1 MKIFELFRSDVTRDI
16 PPVVYFHE
24 QDPAKLQAEV
34 GEYIITGGWPKG
46 HTRYIKD
53 GIHEHYVRLLTRI
66 AKARDPELP
75 ASWISGFYGS
85 GKSSF
90 AKLLGLSLDG
100 KKLPDGRLL
109 ADAWLARDTSE
120 LRGELH
126 SAWKS
131 LRDKYD
137 PISVV
142 FDIGGVSRGDEHIHS
157 AVVRQVQARL
167 GYCDKEPMVADY
179 EIKLE
184 REKQY
189 EQFKKTAQEVL
200 GKPWDETKNTYMA
213 EDDFSVVLHHMFP
226 QRYPDPMDWVGAR
239 SGQQSHSLSA
249 EDAAKAIAHMLDRR
263 APGKTLFIVID
274 EVSQYIYQDHKRM
287 LAMQSLVSALGQ
299 RLRGK
304 AWLLATG
311 QQQLDDQNAGQA
323 GVVLGKMKDR
333 FPAAYR
339 VHLSTVNIRDVVH
352 KRLLHKKPEHE
363 RRLRE
368 LFTSHRA
375 NLKLYAYKCEDILQ
389 EDFIEVYPMLPE
401 HIELIMAITS
411 ALRTRSR
418 RAQGDDHAIR
428 GLLQLLG
435 ELFRSQGLAKMD
447 VGALVTLDMIYEVQ
461 SAALEPEVQRTMVSI
476 LRHCTK
482 HGNELAARCAKAVS
496 LLQLLQGDDERTGV
510 NTTSKLVAQSLYANI
525 ADGDNEPAVREA
537 LESLRRA
544 NLLGLSKRGYK
555 IQSSSGQEWENERRN
570 IQITPEVKADAV
582 REALERLVGETDR
595 PKLHGRGFPWLGLF
609 STELS
614 HEEKPLRTSRD
625 EAPITIDFR
634 FVSKEQ
640 QDAANWVVRSNESRY
655 RRRIVW
661 VTGQYDLVLRCA
673 GNLCKSARMVRR
685 YEEKIESLK
694 PTQRSLLFEEK
705 RNLDDLHKELLDT
718 VSVAFME
725 GRIYFDG
732 AKDEPTSLGSTFRTA
747 LLAAGNRRLPQIY
760 DQYVPTQI
768 LPKELKQIIV
778 TPLSGP
784 SPKFFDGELGILSD
798 DAGRIVAT
806 CSGPV
811 PTALREA
818 IERSGGQSGALLLKL
833 FSAPPYGLTT
843 NVVKSCLAGLLHAKK
858 IVIVPSGGQ
867 RITEV
872 ADRGVENIFERDRMF
887 KQADFFL
894 AGEQRIKARDRA
906 KIVKL
911 FATVFQRTVE
921 PENGPIADAVFQTLP
936 PMSTQLSSVEAR
948 LNQLPGRPEAPPELT
963 RLRKVAEDCLRDR
976 QIEPTVLAVKRHLDA
991 LRDGARLL
999 RDFDLELTADA
1010 IDEVNRA
1017 HRVVQNHLVQLYEVG
1032 AVTSDLV
1039 DSEQRIGELFKGERP
1054 WVGIDELSNDIDAI
1068 REAYRQERHSRL
1080 NQQERDA
1087 EEVREFIRNQ
1097 PAFAAL
1103 DEAQRNAVL
1112 RPINAAKTETTQDAI
1127 APSLA
1132 SLSEGFATKLAH
1144 AKSEALTKLDQLAS
1158 REQGEIVVRVSLELH
1173 DREIRN
1179 AADVDALLNEIRTR
1193 LLQQLN
1199 KSDKVRLRLT

>member
-53 GIHEHYVRLLTRI
+53 GIHEHYVKLLTRI
-66 AKARDPELP
+66 SKARDPELP

-100 KKLPDGRLL
+100 KQLPDGRTL

-120 LRGELH
+120 RSGELH
-126 SAWKS
+126 TAWKN
-131 LRDKYD
+131 LRAKYD

-142 FDIGGVSRGDEHIHS
+142 FDIGGVARGDEHIHS
-157 AVVRQVQARL
+157 AVVRQVQIRL
-167 GYCDKEPMVADY
+167 DYCNKEPMVADY

-184 REKQY
+184 RDGQY
-189 EQFKKTAQEVL
+189 KAFEQKALEVL

-226 QRYPDPMDWVGAR
+226 QRYPEPMDWIGAR

-249 EDAAKAIAHMLDRR
+249 DDAARVIAHMLDRR
-263 APGKTLFIVID
+263 AHNKTLFIVID

-311 QQQLDDQNAGQA
+311 QQQLDEQNAGQS

-333 FPAAYR
+333 FPPEFR

-363 RRLRE
+363 LRLRE
-368 LFTSHRA
+368 LFASHRA
-375 NLKLYAYKCEDILQ
+375 NLKLYGYKCEDIRQ
-389 EDFIEVYPMLPE
+389 EDFVEVYPMLPE

-435 ELFRSQGLAKMD
+435 ELFRSQGLASME
-447 VGALVTLDMIYEVQ
+447 VGSLVTLDMIYEVQ
-461 SAALEPEVQRTMVSI
+461 SAALEPEVQRTMVSL

-482 HGNELAARCAKAVS
+482 ENNPLAARCAKAVS

-510 NTTSKLVAQSLYANI
+510 NTTSKLVAQCLYADI
-525 ADGDNEPAVREA
+525 SDGDNEPAVREA

-570 IQITPEVKADAV
+570 INVPHEAKAEVV
-582 REALERLVGETDR
+582 LETLERLVGETDR
-595 PKLHGRGFPWLGLF
+595 PKLHGRGFPWRGLF
-609 STELS
+609 STEHS
-614 HEEKPLRTSRD
+614 HEEKPLRASRD
-625 EAPITIDFR
+625 EAPITINFHFIPQD
-634 FVSKEQ
+634 Q
-640 QDAANWVVRSNESRY
+640 QDTTTWIVRSSESRY

-661 VTGQYDLVLRCA
+661 VTGQYESVIRCA
-673 GNLCKSARMVRR
+673 GKLCRSDRMVRR
-685 YEEKIESLK
+685 HEEKIESLK

-705 RNLDDLHKELLDT
+705 RNREDLYKELKDK

-725 GRIYFDG
+725 GRLYFDG
-732 AKDEPTSLGSTFRTA
+732 AEDQPKSLGSTFRTA
-747 LLAAGNRRLPQIY
+747 LLGAGNRRLPQIY

-768 LPKELKQIIV
+768 LPKELKQITV

-784 SPKFFDGELGILSD
+784 SPKFFEEELGILSD
-798 DAGRIVAT
+798 DAGRIVAS

-818 IERSGGQSGALLLKL
+818 IERTGGQSGALLLKQ

-894 AGEQRIKARDRA
+894 AAEQRIKARDRA
-906 KIVKL
+906 KIVNL
-911 FATVFQRTVE
+911 FRTVFQREVE
-921 PENGPIADAVFQTLP
+921 SENGPIADAVFQTLP
-936 PMSTQLSSVEAR
+936 PMSTKLSSVETR
-948 LNQLPGRPEAPPELT
+948 LNQLPGRPEAPPELS

-991 LRDGARLL
+991 LRDGVALL
-999 RDFDLELTADA
+999 NDFDVALTSDA

-1017 HRVVQNHLVQLYEVG
+1017 HQVLHNHLAQLYEIG

-1039 DSEQRIGELFKGERP
+1039 DCERRVGDLFKGDRP
-1054 WVGIDELSNDIDAI
+1054 WRDIESVHDDIEAI
-1068 REAYRQERHSRL
+1068 RSAYREARLNRL
-1080 NQQERDA
+1080 NQQERAA
-1087 EEVREFIRNQ
+1087 EEVRESIRNK
-1097 PAFAAL
+1097 PSFAAL
-1103 DEAQRNAVL
+1103 KPPQQNAVL
-1112 RPINAAKTETTQDAI
+1112 RPIQAATTETTQDAL
-1127 APSLA
+1127 APSL
-1132 SLSEGFATKLAH
+1132 STLSDSFAPKLAD
-1144 AKSEALTKLDQLAS
+1144 AKCQAVAKLDQLATQ
-1158 REQGEIVVRVSLELH
+1158 EQGELVIRVSLKLH

-1179 AADVDALLNEIRTR
+1179 ASDVDALLDEIRTR
-1193 LLQQLN
+1193 LLQQLE

>member
-24 QDPAKLQAEV
+24 QKPEKLQAEV
-34 GEYIITGGWPKG
+34 SEYIITGGWPEG
-46 HTRYIKD
+46 HARYIKG
-53 GIHEHYVRLLTRI
+53 GIHEHYVKLLTRI
-66 AKARDPELP
+66 TKAQDPGHP

-100 KKLPDGRLL
+100 KVLPDGRPL

-120 LRGELH
+120 RSDELRA
-126 SAWKS
+126 AWEG
-131 LRDKYD
+131 LRARYD
-137 PISVV
+137 PIAVV

-184 REKQY
+184 RDGKY
-189 EQFKKTAQEVL
+189 EAFEQKALEVL
-200 GKPWDETKNTYMA
+200 GKPWSEAKATYMA

-226 QRYPDPMDWVGAR
+226 KRYPDPMDWVGAR
-239 SGQQSHSLSA
+239 SGQQNHALSA
-249 EDAAKAIAHMLDRR
+249 EDAARAIAHMLDRR
-263 APGKTLFIVID
+263 AAGKTLFIVID
-274 EVSQYIYQDHKRM
+274 EVSQYIYQDHNRM

-299 RLRGK
+299 RLRGR

-323 GVVLGKMKDR
+323 SVVLGKMKDR
-333 FPAAYR
+333 FLPAFR

-352 KRLLHKKPEHE
+352 KRLLQKKPEHE
-363 RRLRE
+363 LRLRE
-368 LFTSHRA
+368 LFASHRA
-375 NLKLYAYKCEDILQ
+375 NLKLYGYKCEDIRQ
-389 EDFIEVYPMLPE
+389 EDFVEVYPMLPE

-435 ELFRSQGLAKMD
+435 ELFRSQGLADME
-447 VGALVTLDMIYEVQ
+447 VGVLVTLDMIYEVQ
-461 SAALEPEVQRTMVSI
+461 SAALEPEVQRTMVSV
-476 LRHCTK
+476 LRHCAKENNT
-482 HGNELAARCAKAVS
+482 LAARCAKAVS
-496 LLQLLQGDDERTGV
+496 LLQLLQGDDESTGV
-510 NTTSKLVAQSLYANI
+510 NTTSKLVAQCLYSNL

-555 IQSSSGQEWENERRN
+555 IQSSSGQEWETERRN
-570 IQITPEVKADAV
+570 ITVSPEAKAEAV
-582 REALERLVGETDR
+582 RETLERLVGETDR
-595 PKLHGRGFPWLGLF
+595 PKLHGRGFPWRGLF

-614 HEEKPLRTSRD
+614 HDEKPLRASRD

-634 FVSKEQ
+634 FVPKEQ
-640 QDAANWVVRSNESRY
+640 QDTAAWVVRSGESRY
-655 RRRIVW
+655 RRRLIW
-661 VTGQYDLVLRCA
+661 VTGQYEAVIHCA
-673 GNLCKSARMVRR
+673 GKLCKSARMVRR
-685 YEEKIESLK
+685 YEDKIESLK

-705 RNLDDLHKELLDT
+705 RNLDDLYKELTKT

-725 GRIYFDG
+725 GCVYFDS
-732 AKDEPTSLGSTFRTA
+732 AEDKPESFGSTFRTA

-760 DQYVPTQI
+760 DQYTPTQI

-784 SPKFFDGELGILSD
+784 SPKFFEGELGILSD
-798 DAGRIVAT
+798 DAGRIVAS
-806 CSGPV
+806 CDGPV

-818 IERSGGQSGALLLKL
+818 IERSGGQSGALLLKQ

-858 IVIVPSGGQ
+858 IVIIPSGGK

-872 ADRGVENIFERDRMF
+872 ADRGVENIFERDRTF
-887 KQADFFL
+887 KQADFFP

-911 FATVFQRTVE
+911 FRTVFKREVE
-921 PENGPIADAVFQTLP
+921 SENGPIADAVFQTLP
-936 PMSTQLSSVEAR
+936 PMSTKLSRVEAR
-948 LNQLPGRPEAPPELT
+948 LNQLPGRPDAPPELT

-991 LRDGARLL
+991 LSDGVALL
-999 RDFDLELTADA
+999 NDFDVALTSAV
-1010 IDEVNRA
+1010 IDEVKRA
-1017 HRVVQNHLVQLYEVG
+1017 DQVVKNHLAQLYEVG
-1032 AVTSDLV
+1032 TVSSELV
-1039 DSEQRIGELFKGERP
+1039 DSEQRIAELFKGDRP
-1054 WVGIDELSNDIDAI
+1054 WRDIESVHDDIEAI
-1068 REAYRQERHSRL
+1068 REAYREERHSRL
-1080 NQQERDA
+1080 NAQELAA
-1087 EEVREFIRNQ
+1087 EEAREFIRSQ
-1097 PAFAAL
+1097 TLFATL
-1103 DEAQRNAVL
+1103 DAAQRDAVL
-1112 RPINAAKTETTQDAI
+1112 RPINAAKTETTQDAL
-1127 APSLA
+1127 APR
-1132 SLSEGFATKLAH
+1132 LSALSDGFASKLAE
-1144 AKSEALTKLDQLAS
+1144 AKKEALAKLDQLAP
-1158 REQGEIVVRVSLELH
+1158 REQGELVIRVSLELH

-1179 AADVDALLNEIRTR
+1179 AADVDALLDEIRTR
-1193 LLQQLN
+1193 LLQQLE